1 MYVKPEVRKGL
12 LARMLTEILDTRVM
26 VKQAMKGSKTDKVT
40 CVLSILTSIITVTQA
55 LSRVLDARQLSL
67 KYIANVTYGYTS
79 ATYSGRMPAVEIADS
94 IVQSG
99 REILEQVS
107 ILAM

>member
-1 MYVKPEVRKGL
+1 MSDGN
-12 LARMLTEILDTRVM
+12 LTM
-26 VKQAMKGSKTDKVT
+26 VGTD
-40 CVLSILTSIITVTQA
+40 IRYRQA
-55 LSRVLDARQLSL
+55 LSRVLNARQLAL

-94 IVQSG
+94 IVQTG

-107 ILAM
+107 SQFPWKRTLTGGFPGY